1 MHIIMEIL
9 AGITG
14 VYMLLIF
21 IRIMLTWFSGASY
34 GRPMELLCGITDPYL
49 NWFRRFS
56 LLRTGLFDLSPLVAM
71 AVLSIGYNVFS
82 IIARSG
88 GITIGVILAMAVAS
102 VWSAV
107 SFILVFFI
115 IALALRLIA
124 YLLNVNS
131 YGRFWQVVDAAS
143 KPVLYR
149 INRLLF
155 QRRLVHYRTGILA
168 SIGFLLVTMIIGGSL
183 VKVVIS
189 VFHKLPF

>member
-1 MHIIMEIL
+1 MEIL